1 MDAWIPN
8 YRELTQEKKAIL
20 ALLVEGRPNLEAQLA
35 DLKVTARCI
44 CGCPGIALGN
54 SPDENI
60 SPDGRSPVAEYR
72 GRAASGTL
80 VGVYLMEREGMI
92 VELEGVGC
100 DGEFEAWPPI
110 EKLKPENS
118 PSELIENSSNSSP
131 PSAAPRKI
139 VRLTAVQKVWVLI
152 LLLTITGALLQ
163 LVLYLSK

>member
-8 YRELTQEKKAIL
+8 YRELTQEEKALL
-20 ALLVEGRPNLEAQLA
+20 ALLVEGRPDLEAQLA
-35 DLKVTARCI
+35 DLKVIARCI

-60 SPDGRSPVAEYR
+60 SPDQRSTVAEYR

-80 VGVYLMEREGMI
+80 VGVYLMESEGKV

-110 EKLKPENS
+110 EKIKPENS
-118 PSELIENSSNSSP
+118 PSELIENSENSSP
-131 PSAAPRKI
+131 PSAAPRNI
-139 VRLTAVQKVWVLI
+139 ARLTPAQKVWVLI
-152 LLLTITGALLQ
+152 LLLTITGAPLQ
-163 LVLYLSK
+163 LVLYLNK